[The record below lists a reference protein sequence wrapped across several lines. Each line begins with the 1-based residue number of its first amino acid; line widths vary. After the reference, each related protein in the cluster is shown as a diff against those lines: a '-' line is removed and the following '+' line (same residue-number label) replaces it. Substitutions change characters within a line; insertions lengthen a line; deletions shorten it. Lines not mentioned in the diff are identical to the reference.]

1 LKVSNLL
8 TNNMVILDLGSDGR
22 DGAIR
27 EMVSFLKGRRKEI
40 KEKDLYERLIQ
51 REELGSTAIGEGFA
65 IPHCKVKSAKDLTVL
80 LGISRKGVDFHSQ
93 DKKPS
98 FIFFLVVSSPD
109 NPSINLQALAA
120 IAHLIRKSKNLVK
133 KIINAK
139 NINEVLTVIQN
150 EEDRIDE

>member
-1 LKVSNLL
+1 MKVSNLL

>member
-1 LKVSNLL
+1 LKVSNLI
-8 TNNMVILDLGSDGR
+8 TNNMVILDLESNSR
-22 DGAIR
+22 DEIIR
-27 EMVSFLKGRRKEI
+27 EMVSFLKARKKEI

-93 DKKPS
+93 DNKPS

-109 NPSINLQALAA
+109 NPSVNLQALAA
-120 IAHLIRKSKNLVK
+120 IAHLIRKSKNLIK
-133 KIINAK
+133 KILNAK
-139 NINEVLTVIQN
+139 NISEVLTVIQD

>member
-1 LKVSNLL
+1 MKVSNLL

-27 EMVSFLKGRRKEI
+27 EMVSFLKDRKKEI
-40 KEKDLYERLIQ
+40 KEKDLYERLVQ

-139 NINEVLTVIQN
+139 NISEVLTVIQN

>member
-1 LKVSNLL
+1 MKVSNLL
-8 TNNMVILDLGSDGR
+8 TNNMVILDLESDGR

-27 EMVSFLKGRRKEI
+27 EMVSFLKDRKKEI

-80 LGISRKGVDFHSQ
+80 LVISRKGVDFHSQ

-139 NINEVLTVIQN
+139 NISEVLTVIQN